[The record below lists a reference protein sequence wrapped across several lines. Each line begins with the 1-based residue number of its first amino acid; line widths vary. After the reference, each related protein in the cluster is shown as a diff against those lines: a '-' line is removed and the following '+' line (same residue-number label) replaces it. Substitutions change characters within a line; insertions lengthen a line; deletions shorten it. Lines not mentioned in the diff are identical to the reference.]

1 MTKYKSWM
9 WRRKTDRS
17 VCPVSGHTVVRVFP
31 SQNLS
36 GFSFCG
42 FQPRCSADLK
52 TYFVAVGHMVTLT
65 FFSPRGSLCRPPL
78 PQSSLSVVTLSAVV
92 LLCALLCAPSGSRAA
107 PVSGRF
113 SVPCPGSGP
122 SDFSC
127 LPSSCWESFMVP
139 PHTFFLPF
147 PRSLYSVYW
156 PLYVSPCGLRT
167 PRSAAPPG
175 GQWAFKDFY
184 VPFPCSP

>member
-1 MTKYKSWM
+1 MG
-9 WRRKTDRS
+9 
-17 VCPVSGHTVVRVFP
+17 PHFVV
-31 SQNLS
+31 
-36 GFSFCG
+36 FS
-42 FQPRCSADLK
+42 
-52 TYFVAVGHMVTLT
+52 
-65 FFSPRGSLCRPPL
+65 
-78 PQSSLSVVTLSAVV
+78 LSAVQTLKPTSLQLGTWSRSRFSSPV
-92 LLCALLCAPSGSRAA
+92 GLCVARPSHSHRSLLSLCLQWCCRELSCVPSGSRAA

-167 PRSAAPPG
+167 PRSAAPPR